1 MDDLAMRKRLDSGF
15 TLIELLIVVAVIGII
30 AAIAIPGLLRA
41 RMSGNEASA
50 VASMRAILS
59 AQQTYSSSCGNG
71 YYASE
76 LPILGN
82 APLGSVPFLSPDL
95 SSAATVD
102 KSGYRVTMTEGLEAT
117 AAPADG
123 CNASGVAAALFTS
136 YYATAN
142 PQAQGLSGSR
152 FFYTNTLAA
161 IYQADTNL
169 FGASTLGNAAPSVG
183 TPVQ

>member
-1 MDDLAMRKRLDSGF
+1 MRRPLDSGF

-50 VASMRAILS
+50 IASMRAILS
-59 AQQTYSSSCGNG
+59 AQQTYNSSCGNG

-82 APLGSVPFLSPDL
+82 APSGSVPFLSPDL
-95 SSAATVD
+95 SASVTAD
-102 KSGYRVTMTEGLEAT
+102 KSGYRVTMEEGSEAT
-117 AAPADG
+117 ASPANG

-142 PQAQGLSGSR
+142 PHSPGLSGSR
-152 FFYTNTLAA
+152 FFYTNSLAT
-161 IYQADTNL
+161 IYQADTSV
-169 FGASTLGNAAPSVG
+169 FGASTIGNAAPTVG